1 MLDPALPE
9 TLLECHAWMQAMA
22 KVHAQQQATIAQQQA
37 TITKQQTLI
46 EQQQATI
53 AQQQATIETQQAAL
67 ESLSK
72 NVALLKRSL
81 FGPRRERF
89 EDPHQRLLFDAAALG
104 ESRRESQ
111 DEASEDDEE
120 EPSGSSSPSRRK
132 GRVRRVIP
140 ECLPRVQRFHEL
152 KDEDIP
158 EEQRGQE
165 GRRFFK
171 KASEWIEWE
180 APKLYVVEEYVEV
193 LAVDHADATET
204 AMISAPKAP
213 RILSC
218 FVGPKM
224 LASFAAGH
232 FADHQPYYRLEEILL
247 RSGLQIDRGTICRWM
262 IRVAFELKPLI
273 DLMRRLALLSAVAQ
287 ADETPVRMLVPGQGQ
302 TSQVYLWAVLGDS
315 RHPFTTF
322 YFMPDRSRA
331 GPDQI
336 FADFEG
342 VLLSDAYVCYESL
355 RDDSNGRIRLAGCH
369 AHARRKFEELHH
381 LGPTERTATA
391 LGYFQRLCLIE
402 EELKDLTSEERH
414 AERQLRSRPLLS
426 EFRTWMDQ
434 QLERLTPKHDLRD
447 AIEYMTTRWASFERF
462 LESGD
467 IPLSNNASEQ
477 AVKVAVMGRK
487 AWLFFGS
494 PSGGEAAAIFYTLTA
509 TCRRLRIDPLAYL
522 SDLFEHW
529 PTCDPQ
535 DENSLAAFLP
545 DRWLASHPEAKLA
558 MREQESK
565 QKAAKKRARH
575 SHLRAALARAERQ
588 GS

>member
-1 MLDPALPE
+1 MLNPALPE
-9 TLLECHAWMQAMA
+9 TLAECHAFLQAMA
-22 KVHAQQQATIAQQQA
+22 QVHAQQQATM
-37 TITKQQTLI
+37 TKQQALI

-53 AQQQATIETQQAAL
+53 ARQQATIETQQAAL
-67 ESLSK
+67 ASLTK
-72 NVALLKRSL
+72 DVALLKRSL
-81 FGPRRERF
+81 FGPRQERF
-89 EDPHQRLLFDAAALG
+89 LDPHQRLLFDAVALG
-104 ESRRESQ
+104 ESAGESQ
-111 DEASEDDEE
+111 DETSQDDEE
-120 EPSGSSSPSRRK
+120 EPGGSSSPSRRK

-140 ECLPRVQRFHEL
+140 ECLPRIQRFHEL

-158 EEQRGQE
+158 KEQRGQA
-165 GRRFFK
+165 GRRFYK
-171 KASEWIEWE
+171 KTSEWVEWE

-193 LAVDHADATET
+193 LAIDNPDATET
-204 AMISAPKAP
+204 VMISAPKAP

-218 FVGPKM
+218 FVGPRM

-262 IRVAFELKPLI
+262 IRVAMELKPLI

-287 ADETPVRMLVPGQGQ
+287 ADETPVKMLVPGQGQ
-302 TSQVYLWAVLGDS
+302 TSLVYLWAVLGDS

-342 VLLSDAYVCYESL
+342 VLLSDAYVCYEL
-355 RDDSNGRIRLAGCH
+355 MRDDSNGRIRLAGCH

-391 LGYFQRLCLIE
+391 LGYFQRLFLIE
-402 EELKDLTSEERH
+402 EELKDLSSEERH
-414 AERQLRSRPLLS
+414 AERQRRSRPLLS
-426 EFRTWMDQ
+426 EFKTWMDQ
-434 QLERLTPKHDLRD
+434 QLESLTPKHDLRG
-447 AIEYMTTRWASFERF
+447 AIEYMTTRWESFERF

-494 PSGGEAAAIFYTLTA
+494 PEGGEAAAIFYTLTA

-522 SDLFEHW
+522 SDLFERW

-535 DENSLAAFLP
+535 DESSLAAFLP

-558 MREQESK
+558 MREKESK
-565 QKAAKKRARH
+565 QKAAKKLARH
-575 SHLRAALARAERQ
+575 SHLRAALAKAERQ
-588 GS
+588 GL

>member
-9 TLLECHAWMQAMA
+9 TLAECHAWIKAMA
-22 KVHAQQQATIAQQQA
+22 QVHAQQQE
-37 TITKQQTLI
+37 TITKQQARI

-53 AQQQATIETQQAAL
+53 AQQQATIAAQQAAL
-67 ESLSK
+67 ESLTK
-72 NVALLKRSL
+72 DVALLKRSL

-89 EDPHQRLLFDAAALG
+89 LDPNQRLLFDAVALESG
-104 ESRRESQ
+104 ESQ
-111 DEASEDDEE
+111 NEANDDEE

-158 EEQRGQE
+158 EEQRGQA

-180 APKLYVVEEYVEV
+180 APKLYVVEEFVEV
-193 LAVDHADATET
+193 LAVDHEDATET
-204 AMISAPKAP
+204 AMISAPKEP

-218 FVGPKM
+218 FVGPRM

-247 RSGLQIDRGTICRWM
+247 RSGLHIDRGTICRWI
-262 IRVAFELKPLI
+262 IRVAFEIKPLV
-273 DLMRRLALLSAVAQ
+273 DFMRRLALLSAVAQ
-287 ADETPVRMLVPGQGQ
+287 ADETPVKMLVPGQGQ
-302 TSQVYLWAVLGDS
+302 TSLTYLWAVLGDS

-322 YFMPDRSRA
+322 YFTPDRSRA

-355 RDDSNGRIRLAGCH
+355 SDDSSGLIRLAGCH

-381 LGPTERTATA
+381 LGPTEKTATA
-391 LGYFQRLCLIE
+391 LGYFQRLFLIE
-402 EELKDLTSEERH
+402 EELKDLSSQERH
-414 AERQLRSRPLLS
+414 AERQQRSRPLLS
-426 EFRTWMDQ
+426 EFKTWMDQ
-434 QLERLTPKHDLRD
+434 QLAGLTPKHALRG

-494 PSGGEAAAIFYTLTA
+494 PHGGEAAAIFYTLTA
-509 TCRRLRIDPLAYL
+509 TCRRLRIDPLEYL
-522 SDLFEHW
+522 SDLFERW

-535 DENSLAAFLP
+535 DEGSLAAFLP

-558 MREQESK
+558 MREAESQ
-565 QKAAKKRARH
+565 QKAMTKRARH
-575 SHLRAALARAERQ
+575 SHLRAALARAECQ
-588 GS
+588 GL